1 MLEISGVCFAIALFG
16 LGIALVLYDGA
27 KKDLIHLRRV
37 NDSLAGENCILA
49 DKNRYLVETL
59 DSLAVVNE
67 LQRKEIHDMLEK
79 MDVHEFP
86 VGATVLLPL
95 E

>member
-67 LQRKEIHDMLEK
+67 LQIGRAH
-79 MDVHEFP
+79 V
-86 VGATVLLPL
+86 
-95 E
+95 